1 MHLGIDGAPH
11 PDKAA
16 HACRKLI
23 RAFAKGPEQ
32 VAWNDVQDALA
43 SALAAFDLPEWFLD
57 VSMIDGDRG
66 GPNSNCE
73 D

>member
-1 MHLGIDGAPH
+1 MYTLGSTVHLIPTSR
-11 PDKAA
+11 

-43 SALAAFDLPEWFLD
+43 SALAT
-57 VSMIDGDRG
+57 
-66 GPNSNCE
+66 
-73 D
+73 